1 MKHLLFVFLCCL
13 WQPAFAQTQTQAK
26 PASPEAIAPVV
37 AERLAWTALRG
48 HAIDLS
54 VGADGAA
61 FSLDPEGLVWMRRP
75 GPASGWVNLPG
86 VFARIDAANER
97 SAWAL
102 DAQGLAWRYNGTF
115 WQAVM
120 SPAAA
125 DVGVGPMGQ
134 AYLATRDGA
143 LLRWDARQGF
153 VAVAG
158 APAGVAR
165 VDVDDRDL
173 PWVVLRDTTLQ
184 HYDGRAWVRLPGQAQ
199 DISAGVRNSG
209 FMVST
214 AQQPL
219 RWNAAVGAWSPLL
232 AVASLVAAG
241 PDNKPWIATPDGQIF
256 TNDTGNPAKANR
268 PAVESS
274 VFSRSYVWRRVQGRA
289 KTLSIAAKGQVMAL
303 GPDGE
308 VWQWKGKDLWQ
319 RLPGTFE
326 RIAVGP
332 SGNAMAVTAQG
343 RIYNWRGSQ
352 WLEATGQALDV
363 AITPQGAAW
372 ILLPNGSPAYW
383 DPQGGWLSLNAPST
397 AVRLAVGSSNVPW
410 VLTREGLVQSY
421 EDGAWQPHEGVEATD
436 LSISPEGTVF
446 VVRKDRTP
454 ARYDD
459 FLKRWE
465 SITTEAVAIAV
476 GPGDKPWVVN
486 PRGEVYAS
494 SLFEEAAVPG
504 GECSAAVGGRVPDFR
519 QADFRQLQGAARHI
533 AIGKDGNVMVV
544 DTDSNLAQWRNLSQR
559 FRSFPG
565 QMQRIAVAP
574 DGKPWG
580 VTAKGEVWRHDGSKW
595 LLVRSIFTA
604 RDVAV
609 ACNGT
614 VMAAASDESLYL
626 YKPAQDTFEKVMPP
640 RLDDPAPKGKKLA
653 LDPAGRPWTI
663 RDDWVY
669 RCDVQ
674 PCERQALRAKEIAI
688 GPEGTLLAV
697 DLDGVLQSFNA
708 RDNRWD
714 RTGLMGVVGVSIGP
728 GGKPWVVR
736 NGTEVWASALFNR
749 KEDRDDITAAA
760 TPSTPVNTTT
770 AVSPFTFSTTL
781 VFDEVPDLNQP
792 SSPTWAHYLAIGAS
806 GKVMAVRRVGSDS
819 LVAYDASK
827 RGFVA
832 TGLAMPPGGEV
843 DGLAIG
849 VADSLWAWV
858 HPVNGSVNGRL
869 WTYKNGGW
877 QAVGGVAAMG
887 ISDVPLPA
895 FTKRWLDVA
904 APADGSVY
912 VMGPDTGGTGVQDS
926 TMYRYN
932 PASNQ
937 FVVTSF
943 QLPGNEDALA
953 VEPSGPVWLVRSD
966 TNSPFTR
973 RAFQYLNNA
982 FFERPTPAGLTLCP
996 TFPASDRAVPGCIA
1010 AGANGSVFAI
1020 GLQGSVPRLL
1030 RWNAASLQWDVV
1042 VTSPAVTQI
1051 RYLAVATDGRP
1062 WMVAS
1067 TDGTNYRVFKAR

>member
-1 MKHLLFVFLCCL
+1 M
-13 WQPAFAQTQTQAK
+13 
-26 PASPEAIAPVV
+26 V

-86 VFARIDAANER
+86 VFARIDAASER

-102 DAQGLAWRYNGTF
+102 DAEGQAWRYNGTF
-115 WQAVM
+115 WQMVA
-120 SPAAA
+120 SPAAV
-125 DVGVGPMGQ
+125 DVGVGPTGL
-134 AYLATRDGA
+134 AYLATRSGT
-143 LLRWDARQGF
+143 LLRWDARVGF

-158 APAGVAR
+158 APAGIAR

-173 PWVVLRDTTLQ
+173 PWVVLRDTTVQ
-184 HYDGRAWVRLPGQAQ
+184 QYDGRAWVRLPGQAM
-199 DISAGVRNSG
+199 DISAGVRGSA
-209 FMVST
+209 FMLST

-219 RWNAAVGAWSPLL
+219 RWNAALASWSPLL
-232 AVASLVAAG
+232 ALASLVAAG
-241 PDNKPWIATPDGQIF
+241 PDNKPWIATPDGLIF
-256 TNDTGNPAKANR
+256 ANDTGAPAKGNR

-274 VFSRSYVWRRVQGRA
+274 VFARSYAWRRVQGRA
-289 KTLSIAAKGQVMAL
+289 KALSISGKGQVMAL
-303 GPDGE
+303 GPEGE

-326 RIAVGP
+326 RLAVGP
-332 SGNAMAVTAQG
+332 AGTAMAVTAQG
-343 RIYNWRGSQ
+343 RIYSYRGAQ
-352 WLEATGQALDV
+352 WVEGPGQALDI

-397 AVRLAVGSSNVPW
+397 ALRLAVGSSNVPW
-410 VLTREGLVQSY
+410 VLTREGQVQSY
-421 EDGAWQPHEGVEATD
+421 EDGAWQPHDGVEATD
-436 LSISPEGTVF
+436 LALGPEGTVF

-454 ARYDD
+454 ARWDD

-465 SITTEAVAIAV
+465 PITTEAVAIAV

-486 PRGEVYAS
+486 ARGEVYAS
-494 SLFEEAAVPG
+494 SLFEEAAVSG
-504 GECSAAVGGRVPDFR
+504 GECSAAVGGRAPDFR
-519 QADFRQLQGAARHI
+519 QADFRQLPGAARHI

-544 DTDSNLAQWRNLSQR
+544 DADSNLAQWRNQSQR
-559 FRSFPG
+559 FRAFPG
-565 QMQRIAVAP
+565 QMVRIAVAP

-626 YKPAQDTFEKVMPP
+626 YKPAQDVFEKVVPP

-669 RCDVQ
+669 RCDTQ

-688 GPEGTLLAV
+688 GPDGTLLAV
-697 DLDGVLQSFNA
+697 DLDGNLQSFNA
-708 RDNRWD
+708 RENRWD
-714 RTGLMGVVGVSIGP
+714 RSGIAGAVAVAIGP

-736 NGTEVWASALFNR
+736 NGTEVWASALFDR
-749 KEDRDDITAAA
+749 REDKDDTTAAA
-760 TPSTPVNTTT
+760 TQSTPVNTST

-781 VFDEVPDLNQP
+781 VFDEVTYKGAGL
-792 SSPTWAHYLAIGAS
+792 PTPIHAIGIGAS
-806 GKVMAVRRVGSDS
+806 GKVMAARGTGAAAI
-819 LVAYDASK
+819 VAYDPAQQ
-827 RGFVA
+827 GFVP
-832 TGLAMPPGGEV
+832 GNLPMMPGGEL
-843 DGLAIG
+843 DGIAVG
-849 VADSLWAWV
+849 QADSLWVWR
-858 HPVNGSVNGRL
+858 HPVNGSVNGGV

-877 QAVGGVAAMG
+877 QAANGVPALG

-895 FTKRWLDVA
+895 FAKRWLDLA
-904 APADGSVY
+904 ALADGSVY
-912 VMGPDTGGTGVQDS
+912 VMGPDTGGAGVQES
-926 TMYRYN
+926 TMYRN
-932 PASNQ
+932 NAAGSNQ
-937 FVVTSF
+937 FVATPF
-943 QLPGNEDALA
+943 QLPGNEDAMA
-953 VEPSGPVWLVRSD
+953 VEPGGAVWLVRSD
-966 TNSPFTR
+966 LNSPFTR
-973 RAFQYLNNA
+973 RAFQYINNA
-982 FFERPTPAGLTLCP
+982 FFERPPPAGLSVCP

-1020 GLQGSVPRLL
+1020 GLQGSAPRLL
-1030 RWNAASLQWDVV
+1030 RWNAASGQWDVV
-1042 VTSPAVTQI
+1042 VTSPVVTKI
-1051 RYLAVATDGRP
+1051 SYLVVAPDGRP
-1062 WMVAS
+1062 WMIAS
-1067 TDGTNYRVFKAR
+1067 TDGVNFKVYKAR

>member
-1 MKHLLFVFLCCL
+1 MKRLLLALLCCL
-13 WQPAFAQTQTQAK
+13 WQPGFAQA
-26 PASPEAIAPVV
+26 PARAAPESAAPLT

-48 HAIDLS
+48 QAIDLS
-54 VGADGAA
+54 VGTDGTA
-61 FSLDPEGLVWMRRP
+61 FSLDPDGLVWMRRP
-75 GPASGWVNLPG
+75 GPATGWVNLPG
-86 VFARIDAANER
+86 AFVRMDAASER
-97 SAWAL
+97 SAWAV
-102 DAQGLAWRYNGTF
+102 DAEGQAWRYNGTF
-115 WQAVM
+115 WQMVA
-120 SPAAA
+120 SPPAA
-125 DVGVGPMGQ
+125 DVGVGPTGL
-134 AYLATRDGA
+134 AYLATRAGA

-153 VAVAG
+153 VPVAG
-158 APAGVAR
+158 APSNVTR
-165 VDVDDRDL
+165 VDVDERDL
-173 PWVVLRDTTLQ
+173 PWVVLRDNTLQ
-184 HYDGRAWVRLPGQAQ
+184 QYDGRTWVRLPGQAH
-199 DISAGVRNSG
+199 DVSAGVRNSG

-232 AVASLVAAG
+232 AVATLVAAG
-241 PDNKPWIATPDGQIF
+241 PDNKPWIVTPEGQIF
-256 TNDTGNPAKANR
+256 TNDTGSPSKANR
-268 PAVESS
+268 PTVESS
-274 VFSRSYVWRRVQGRA
+274 VFSRSYAWRRVQGRA
-289 KTLSIAAKGQVMAL
+289 KSLSISAKGHVMAL

-308 VWQWKGKDLWQ
+308 VWQWKGKDQWQ

-326 RIAVGP
+326 HLAVGP

-343 RIYNWRGSQ
+343 RIYHWRGSQ

-383 DPQGGWLSLNAPST
+383 DPQGGWLSLLAPSN
-397 AVRLAVGSSNVPW
+397 AVRLAVGSANVPW
-410 VLTREGLVQSY
+410 VLTREGLVQSF

-436 LSISPEGTVF
+436 LSMSPEGTVF

-465 SITTEAVAIAV
+465 PITTDAVAIAA

-486 PRGEVYAS
+486 ARGEVFAS
-494 SLFEEAAVPG
+494 SLFEEAATGG

-519 QADFRQLQGAARHI
+519 QTDFRQLQGAARHI
-533 AIGKDGNVMVV
+533 GIGKDGNVMVV

-559 FRSFPG
+559 FRAFPG
-565 QMQRIAVAP
+565 QMVRVAVAP

-626 YKPAQDTFEKVMPP
+626 YKPAQDVFERVVPA
-640 RLDDPAPKGKKLA
+640 RLEDPAPKGRKLA

-697 DLDGVLQSFNA
+697 DMDGALQSFNA

-714 RTGLMGVVGVSIGP
+714 RTGLSGAVAVAVGP

-736 NGTEVWASALFNR
+736 NGTEVWASAQFNR
-749 KEDRDDITAAA
+749 KEDRDDTTAAG
-760 TPSTPVNTTT
+760 TPNTPVNTTT
-770 AVSPFTFSTTL
+770 TVSPFTFSTTL
-781 VFDEVPDLNQP
+781 VFDEVSYKGGGAPV
-792 SSPTWAHYLAIGAS
+792 AIHAIGIGAS
-806 GKVMAVRRVGSDS
+806 GKVMAARGTGAGVV
-819 LVAYDASK
+819 VAYDAAQQ
-827 RGFVA
+827 GFMP
-832 TGLAMPPGGEV
+832 GNLPMPPGGEINGITV
-843 DGLAIG
+843 GQ
-849 VADSLWAWV
+849 ADSLWVWR
-858 HPVNGSVNGRL
+858 HPVNGSVDGGI
-869 WTYKNGGW
+869 WTLKNGAW
-877 QAVGGVAAMG
+877 QAVNGVAALG
-887 ISDVPLPA
+887 INDVTLPA
-895 FTKRWLDVA
+895 FAKRPLDLTA
-904 APADGSVY
+904 LADGSVY
-912 VMGPDTGGTGVQDS
+912 VMGPDTGGAGVQES
-926 TMYRYN
+926 TLYRN
-932 PASNQ
+932 NAAGSSQ
-937 FVVTSF
+937 FVMTPF

-953 VEPSGPVWLVRSD
+953 VEPTGAVWLVRSD
-966 TNSPFTR
+966 LNSPFTR

-982 FFERPTPAGLTLCP
+982 FFERPPPAGITVCP
-996 TFPASDRAVPGCIA
+996 TFPATNRAEPGCIA
-1010 AGANGSVFAI
+1010 SGGNGSVFAI
-1020 GLQGSVPRLL
+1020 GLQGSAPRLL

-1042 VTSPAVTQI
+1042 MTSPVVTKISQVI
-1051 RYLAVATDGRP
+1051 VAPDGRP
-1062 WMVAS
+1062 WMLAS
-1067 TDGTNYRVFKAR
+1067 TDGVNFRVFKSR